1 MKKQNS
7 PLTNK
12 VYCDRL
18 ILTDRSIIID
28 QACKGDFFMK
38 ISDGELKL
46 MELIWDNA
54 PIRSGELVTMAF
66 DSLGWKKS
74 TVYTVV
80 KKLSGR
86 GIIKSENA
94 VITPLCTRDEVMS
107 EKSEN
112 LITKGY
118 GGSLPMFLTAFLQK
132 EKLTKSEAEELK
144 KLIDDYTEGD

>member
-1 MKKQNS
+1 M
-7 PLTNK
+7 
-12 VYCDRL
+12 R
-18 ILTDRSIIID
+18 
-28 QACKGDFFMK
+28 

-46 MELIWDNA
+46 MEIIWDNA

-66 DSLGWKKS
+66 DSLEWKKS

-80 KKLSGR
+80 KKLANK

-94 VITPLCTRDEVMS
+94 VITPLCTRDEIMN

-132 EKLTKSEAEELK
+132 ERLTKAEAEELK
-144 KLIDDYTEGD
+144 RLIDNYTEE